1 MKRGASRADTR
12 DDDGM
17 RAEYDFTGGVRGKHH
32 QAMQQGYTIK
42 IHKADGTI
50 ITEEIKT
57 PKGAVILEPDVRE
70 YFSDSEV
77 VNRTLRALISLIP
90 GKRTTAN
97 KK

>member
-1 MKRGASRADTR
+1 MNKGATRADTR

-17 RAEYDFTGGVRGKHH
+17 RAEYDFTSGVRGKHY

-42 IHKADGTI
+42 IHKVDGTI
-50 ITEEIKT
+50 ITEEIET

-70 YFSDSEV
+70 YFSDSEA

-90 GKRTTAN
+90 GKARTVH